1 MGSMDAFSNNKMVLY
16 KGNLVQGKTGKYK
29 FISVLLTKI
38 ISRGKYL
45 HWLFGNGIGSV
56 AQVDCW

>member
-29 FISVLLTKI
+29 SISVLLTKI
-38 ISRGKYL
+38 ISPGKIFTL
-45 HWLFGNGIGSV
+45 VIWQWDRFCG
-56 AQVDCW
+56 